1 MTNLRDLQLLAALAR
16 HRHFARA
23 AEACGIS
30 QPAFSARI
38 RNLETEL
45 GTPVVQRGNRFI
57 GLTREGEVVL
67 KWAGRLLAEAEGLRQ
82 EIAALKGSLSG
93 HLTVGCV
100 PTALSFAADLPARLR
115 PAHPGL
121 VLRIVSASSAQIL
134 RGLEDFSFDAGLS
147 YLDQTVPAGIRAT
160 PLYPERYVLL
170 APPALAPRPRG
181 TASWA
186 EAAALP
192 LCLLSSNMRNR
203 MIVEEVFASLGLM
216 PAPVTETTALTVA
229 LTQAASGD
237 VATIVPERLATS
249 LGAGLGLVMLPLT
262 APEVE
267 KPIGL
272 LTLQRDPEPPAVTVL
287 RAEAEA
293 LAR

>member
-1 MTNLRDLQLLAALAR
+1 MLAALAR

-38 RNLETEL
+38 RNLEAEL

-82 EIAALKGSLSG
+82 EIEALKGSLSG
-93 HLTVGCV
+93 QVTLGCV
-100 PTALSFAADLPARLR
+100 PTALSFAAGLPARLR
-115 PAHPGL
+115 EGHPGL
-121 VLRIVSASSAQIL
+121 VLRIVSASSSQIL
-134 RGLEDFSFDAGLS
+134 RGLEEFGFDIGLS
-147 YLDQTVPAGIRAT
+147 YLDQPFPATIRAT

-170 APPALAPRPRG
+170 APPALAPRPQGR
-181 TASWA
+181 ASWA

-203 MIVEEVFASLGLM
+203 MIVDEVFASLGLT
-216 PAPVTETTALTVA
+216 PAPVTETNALTVA
-229 LTQAASGD
+229 LAQAVGGG
-237 VATIVPERLATS
+237 VATIVPERLATG
-249 LGAGLGLVMLPLT
+249 LGAGLGLVMLPLDS
-262 APEVE
+262 PVVE

-272 LTLQRDPEPPAVTVL
+272 LSLLRDPEPPAVTVL
-287 RAEAEA
+287 RAEALL
-293 LAR
+293 LAK